1 VKPTIDQV
9 RARAKK
15 ADAHKEQWRSLYE
28 ECYEYFLPQRNLYD
42 GNWEGNVPGREK
54 MKRVFDSTGVNATV
68 SFANKVQSALFPPQR
83 EWCRLVPGEEIPPAQ
98 RMQAQTALDAY
109 TKKMFGVLR
118 QSKFD
123 LAMGEYLL
131 DLAIGTAV
139 MHIAPG
145 DELTPIRFTAVPS
158 FLISFDEGAH
168 GKPQNV
174 YRKLKRPFEVIA
186 QEWTDAE
193 IPPQL
198 AAEHKD
204 KPTEMVE
211 LTEAC
216 IYDPDGP
223 DQGFYHYWVLTKTEQ
238 IVYRKMTSSPW
249 VIGRYVVASNE
260 RYGRG
265 PCQWALPD
273 CKTLNKVIELTLK
286 ASSLS
291 IGGVFTAAD
300 DGVLNPQTVR
310 IVPGAIIP
318 VARNGGP
325 NGPSLAPL
333 PRAGD
338 PQLSQIQSNDLRMSI
353 KKAMLDEGLPPQN
366 MSARS
371 ATEIN
376 HAIGQLAQQLGSA
389 YGRLISETL
398 FPVVRRTLELMD
410 EMGLIVL
417 PLKVDGLAVRIMPL
431 SPLAMA
437 QNTEKVGELMQFLQI
452 AQSLGP
458 AGVMGVKMDKITDYV
473 GDLMGIPADLRTTPE
488 ERAMMAQEMA
498 AAAAGQM
505 EQQQA
510 GAIEQQ
516 PAQPV

>member
-1 VKPTIDQV
+1 MKPTTDQV
-9 RARAKK
+9 RARAKA
-15 ADAHKEQWRSLYE
+15 ADAHKEQWRAVYE

-42 GNWEGNVPGREK
+42 GNWEGNVPGRSK
-54 MKRVFDSTGVNATV
+54 MNKVFDSTGVNATI

-83 EWCRLVPGEEIPPAQ
+83 EWCRLVPGEEIPPNQ
-98 RMQAQTALDAY
+98 KMQAQIALDAY
-109 TKKMFGVLR
+109 TKKLFGVLR
-118 QSKFD
+118 QSQFD

-186 QEWTDAE
+186 QEWTDAV

-216 IYDPDGP
+216 MYDANGP
-223 DQGFYHYWVLTKTEQ
+223 DQGFYHYFVLTKTDQ
-238 IVYRKMTSSPW
+238 VVYRKLRSSPW
-249 VIGRYVVASNE
+249 VIGRYITASNE
-260 RYGRG
+260 RFGRG
-265 PCQWALPD
+265 PCQWALSD

-286 ASSLS
+286 AASLS

-325 NGPSLAPL
+325 NGASLAPL
-333 PRAGD
+333 PRTGD
-338 PQLSQIQSNDLRMSI
+338 PQLSQIQANDLRTAI

-389 YGRLISETL
+389 YGRLIGETL

-410 EMGLIVL
+410 ELGLIVL
-417 PLKVDGLAVRIMPL
+417 PLKVDGLAVRIVPL

-458 AGVMGVKMDKITDYV
+458 AGIMGVKMDKITDTI

-498 AAAAGQM
+498 AAAAQ
-505 EQQQA
+505 QQQA

-516 PAQPV
+516 PAEPV

>member
-1 VKPTIDQV
+1 MKPTLDQV
-9 RARAKK
+9 RARAKA
-15 ADAHKEQWRSLYE
+15 ADAHKDNWRAVYE

-42 GNWEGNVPGREK
+42 GNWEGNVPGRNK
-54 MKRVFDSTGVNATV
+54 MNKVFDSTGVNATI

-83 EWCRLVPGEEIPPAQ
+83 EWCRLVPGEEVPAPQ
-98 RMQAQTALDAY
+98 RMQAQTFLDAY
-109 TKKMFGVLR
+109 TKKLFGVLR

-158 FLISFDEGAH
+158 FLVSFDEGPH
-168 GKPQNV
+168 GEPKNV

-186 QEWTDAE
+186 QEWTDAT

-198 AAEHKD
+198 AAAYRD

-211 LTEAC
+211 LIEAC
-216 IYDPDGP
+216 MYDADGP
-223 DQGFYHYWVLTKTEQ
+223 DQGFYHYFVLTKTEQ
-238 IVYRKMTSSPW
+238 VVYRKMRSSPW

-260 RYGRG
+260 RFGRG

-273 CKTLNKVIELTLK
+273 CRSLNKVMELTLK
-286 ASSLS
+286 AASLS

-310 IVPGAIIP
+310 IVPGAVIP

-325 NGPSLAPL
+325 NGASLAPL

-338 PQLSQIQSNDLRMSI
+338 PQLSQIQANDLRMAI

-376 HAIGQLAQQLGSA
+376 HQITQLSQQLGSA
-389 YGRLISETL
+389 YGRLINETL

-410 EMGLIVL
+410 EIGMIVL
-417 PLKVDGLAVRIMPL
+417 PLKVNGLAVRIVPL

-437 QNTEKVGELMQFLQI
+437 QNQEKVQETLQFLQI
-452 AQSLGP
+452 AQGLGP
-458 AGVMGVKMDKITDYV
+458 AGAMGVKMDKVTDYI
-473 GDLMGIPADLRTTPE
+473 GDLMGIPAELRTTPE
-488 ERAMMAQEMA
+488 ERALMQQEMA
-498 AAAAGQM
+498 AAAQSALQQ
-505 EQQQA
+505 EQ
-510 GAIEQQ
+510 IEQQ
-516 PAQPV
+516 PQPV

>member
-1 VKPTIDQV
+1 MKPTLDQV
-9 RARAKK
+9 RARAKA
-15 ADAHKEQWRSLYE
+15 ADAHKDNWRAVYE

-42 GNWEGNVPGREK
+42 GNWEGNVPGRNK
-54 MKRVFDSTGVNATV
+54 MNKVFDSTGVNATI

-83 EWCRLVPGEEIPPAQ
+83 EWCRLVPGEEVPAPQ
-98 RMQAQTALDAY
+98 RMQAQTFLDAY
-109 TKKMFGVLR
+109 TKKLFGVLR

-158 FLISFDEGAH
+158 FLVSFDEGPH
-168 GKPQNV
+168 GEPKNV

-186 QEWTDAE
+186 QEWTDAK

-198 AAEHKD
+198 AAAYRD

-216 IYDPDGP
+216 MYDADGA
-223 DQGFYHYWVLTKTEQ
+223 DQGFYHYFVLTKTEQ
-238 IVYRKMTSSPW
+238 VVYRKMRSSPW

-260 RYGRG
+260 RFGRG

-273 CKTLNKVIELTLK
+273 CRSLNKVMELTLK
-286 ASSLS
+286 AASLS

-310 IVPGAIIP
+310 IVPGAVIP

-325 NGPSLAPL
+325 NGASLAPL

-338 PQLSQIQSNDLRMSI
+338 PQLSQIQANDLRMAI

-376 HAIGQLAQQLGSA
+376 HQITQLSQQLGSA

-410 EMGLIVL
+410 EIGMIVL
-417 PLKVDGLAVRIMPL
+417 PLKVNGLAVRIVPL

-437 QNTEKVGELMQFLQI
+437 QNQEKVQETLQFLQI
-452 AQSLGP
+452 AQGLGP
-458 AGVMGVKMDKITDYV
+458 AGAMGVKMDKVTDYI
-473 GDLMGIPADLRTTPE
+473 GDLMGIPAELRTTPE
-488 ERAMMAQEMA
+488 ERALMQQEMA
-498 AAAAGQM
+498 AAAQSAMQQ
-505 EQQQA
+505 EQ
-510 GAIEQQ
+510 IEQQ
-516 PAQPV
+516 PQPV